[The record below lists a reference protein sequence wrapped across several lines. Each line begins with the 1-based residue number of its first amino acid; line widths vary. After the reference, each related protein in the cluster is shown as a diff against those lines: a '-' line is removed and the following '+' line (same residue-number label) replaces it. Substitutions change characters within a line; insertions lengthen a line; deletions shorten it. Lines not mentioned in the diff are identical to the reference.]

1 MKTLITI
8 GVVVAIVL
16 LIVFGIPGLFSH
28 VRIWKQ
34 EVGTR
39 IDQSQTTAH
48 EEERVRNEKLR
59 EIESLD
65 KEYGETAD
73 IDTQI
78 TELQKENERLVA
90 RRAKDIKYMKK
101 GNEILASR
109 PPSREKIPIGGKLF
123 DRKIV
128 KKDLDARLKRCKNI
142 DKALAK
148 SEKMLEQQLALRNK
162 LQEDYEEVRSLLL
175 ADLDEIDKDSV
186 EMAQLEV
193 EERMLEKMREFSN
206 KKFSRP
212 KTDSSRAYQSW
223 KRSLAEKRKRVRTL
237 RAIPPITTSSSEYK
251 EIEEAFEEEFSGDLT
266 AKIKNYLSGGKD
278 KKAEPS
284 SAELEEALDKV
295 PVETK

>member
-16 LIVFGIPGLFSH
+16 LIVFGIPGLLSH

-34 EVGTR
+34 EVGTK
-39 IDQSQTTAH
+39 IDQAQTTAH

-78 TELQKENERLVA
+78 MELQKENERLID

-101 GNEILASR
+101 GNEVLASCS
-109 PPSREKIPIGGKLF
+109 PSQGKIPIGDKLF

-128 KKDLDARLKRCKNI
+128 KKNLDARLKRCKNI

-148 SEKMLEQQLALRNK
+148 NEKMLEQQLALRNR
-162 LQEDYEEVRSLLL
+162 LQEDYEEVRGLLL

-223 KRSLAEKRKRVRTL
+223 KRRLAEKRKRVRTL
-237 RAIPPITTSSSEYK
+237 RAVPPITTSGSEDK

-266 AKIKNYLSGGKD
+266 ARIENYLSRD
-278 KKAEPS
+278 KKAES
-284 SAELEEALDKV
+284 FSTELEKALDEV
-295 PVETK
+295 PAMTN